1 MVNLT
6 DKHFRLIEISVEYG
20 EVINDFPINDI
31 LLKKEIIKV
40 LNIDYSIFEKN
51 QSFRE
56 IKVNYNGV
64 EKTLRKKETTSEKN
78 FFRYSTKEYYIDN
91 ISEIMSILKPGTYI
105 RPSNSTQWKLCVT
118 STINQEFYE

>member
-1 MVNLT
+1 MVNLI

-31 LLKKEIIKV
+31 SMKKEIIRI

-51 QSFRE
+51 QTFRE

-64 EKTLRKKETTSEKN
+64 EKTLRKKEPIVDKN

-105 RPSNSTQWKLCVT
+105 RPLASTQWKLCIT